1 MGLDGSVLKKLK
13 SIRSGKRIWKE
24 KRFQWRVFISPAFK
38 LSWIPEPTSR
48 VLCVQLT
55 RYSHQFFLKK
65 NKRKNR
71 FFFFCVQSEKER
83 ILVSLSLQL
92 VFNSRRYFNDERKTS
107 IHLSLSSQHLF
118 LFFVFDFGG
127 QTENDADRWQFPF
140 FYIDSWENKGGDLFK
155 RVFINLVVRLVF

>member
-1 MGLDGSVLKKLK
+1 MEGKEIPMARLHQSGIQIELDPRADIK
-13 SIRSGKRIWKE
+13 SFVCTVDKI
-24 KRFQWRVFISPAFK
+24 QPPVFF
-38 LSWIPEPTSR
+38 E
-48 VLCVQLT
+48 
-55 RYSHQFFLKK
+55 K

-71 FFFFCVQSEKER
+71 FFFCCVQSEKER

-127 QTENDADRWQFPF
+127 QTENGADRWQFPF
-140 FYIDSWENKGGDLFK
+140 FIQTPEKIKGGG
-155 RVFINLVVRLVF
+155 FIQACFY